1 MEFSPSL
8 AGGSQCG
15 EAVKWRMPRREA
27 RAGRRRK
34 RKGGGQTALIGRGWY
49 RSLN

>member
-27 RAGRRRK
+27 RAGRRR
-34 RKGGGQTALIGRGWY
+34 RRGTDCPHWE
-49 RSLN
+49 RMVP